1 MAGILKSL
9 AASTAA
15 AIGRTDLALKIG
27 KSTSYARALQNERA
41 GMGDEP
47 ATPAAIYAA
56 AAQRMDG
63 PQPMTFGTLPSGA
76 RVRVRRELG
85 LMSALILGATGMG
98 KSRLLIALLLEPLRK
113 VIDDL
118 RLDANRHADVG
129 VELELIDPKFETF
142 DLFRKYVAAMWLGA
156 NDAGRELLERSVRVI
171 DWSHERVT
179 PLTPFDNHFTEISN
193 AYLAHLRADVST
205 RTSPQTYTDAMRQ
218 LLYMFDWLLIEL
230 RYPLSYRFAVRFMHD
245 TGFRKGV
252 LTRVPEP
259 EVRYYFENFDLTVPR
274 QTRDGFLRRVQYGTS
289 FPELRA
295 SYIPPE
301 AMEKLGLT
309 KEAPITLV
317 NTACTTTLPQALGY
331 ERAAWRATDVLCAAP
346 RRDPRR
352 PKSFVLEEAVRF
364 LEDANADHVETLLTA
379 LRTLRSVNMGIV
391 LTAQDFSNAVPANVA
406 RTVLLNTTW
415 IAGFRAREDAQIFW
429 PHVVGAPD
437 DRRTESAKRDAYL
450 REMAGLARQRYLLL
464 VKGNPALPLRAP
476 DVPKPGNALGVSEA
490 QLLEVFN
497 REIAAKSMLP
507 TATAM
512 KLIAEW
518 EARVVEQGEAGP
530 ASAKKSASRKPSI
543 TNLADLKRF
552 FTASEEE

>member
-9 AASTAA
+9 VASAAVAV
-15 AIGRTDLALKIG
+15 GRSDLALRLA
-27 KSTSYARALQNERA
+27 KSTSYARALYNERA
-41 GMGDEP
+41 GMVGEP
-47 ATPAAIYAA
+47 PTPAAIYVAA
-56 AAQRMDG
+56 ARRMDG
-63 PQPMTFGTLPSGA
+63 PEPMTFGTLPSGEP
-76 RVRVRRELG
+76 VRVRRELG
-85 LMSALILGATGMG
+85 LMSALILGATGAG
-98 KSRLLIALLLEPLRK
+98 KSRLLIALLLEPLRQI
-113 VIDDL
+113 IDDL
-118 RLDANRHADVG
+118 RLDAHWHADVG

-205 RTSPQTYTDAMRQ
+205 RTSPQSYTDAMRQ

-245 TGFRKGV
+245 AGFRKGV
-252 LTRVPEP
+252 LSHVPEP

-301 AMEKLGLT
+301 AMDKLGLM

-364 LEDANADHVETLLTA
+364 MEDANADHVETLLTG
-379 LRTLRSVNMGIV
+379 LRTLRSVNMGII

-429 PHVVGAPD
+429 PHVVGTPD
-437 DRRTESAKRDAYL
+437 DRRTESARRDAFL

-476 DVPKPGNALGVSEA
+476 DVPKPGDALGVSEN
-490 QLLEVFN
+490 QLLDVFN
-497 REIAAKSMLP
+497 REIATKSMLP

-518 EARVVEQGEAGP
+518 EARVVEQGESRTSGAI
-530 ASAKKSASRKPSI
+530 SAPRKLSI
-543 TNLADLKRF
+543 TSLADLKRF

>member
-15 AIGRTDLALKIG
+15 AVGRSGLALRLG

-41 GMGDEP
+41 GMGGEP

-56 AAQRMDG
+56 ATQRMDG
-63 PQPMTFGTLPSGA
+63 PQPMAFGTLPSGA

-118 RLDANRHADVG
+118 RLDAHRHADVG

-193 AYLAHLRADVST
+193 AYLAHLRADVTT
-205 RTSPQTYTDAMRQ
+205 RTSPQSYTDAMRQ

-245 TGFRKGV
+245 AGFRKGV

-301 AMEKLGLT
+301 AMDKLGLT

-352 PKSFVLEEAVRF
+352 PKTFVLEEAVRF

-429 PHVVGAPD
+429 PHVVGVPD

-464 VKGNPALPLRAP
+464 VKGNPVLPLRAP
-476 DVPKPGNALGVSEA
+476 DVPKPGAALGVSED

-518 EARVVEQGEAGP
+518 EARVVEQGEARP
-530 ASAKKSASRKPSI
+530 SQTKSASRKPSI

-552 FTASEEE
+552 FTTSEEE

>member
-15 AIGRTDLALKIG
+15 AIGRSDLALRLG
-27 KSTSYARALQNERA
+27 KSTSYARALRNERA
-41 GMGDEP
+41 GRGGES
-47 ATPAAIYAA
+47 ATPAATYAA
-56 AAQRMDG
+56 ATQRMDG
-63 PQPMTFGTLPSGA
+63 PQPMTFGTLPSGE
-76 RVRVRRELG
+76 RVRVRRGLG

-113 VIDDL
+113 VIDEL
-118 RLDANRHADVG
+118 RLDTHRHADVG

-142 DLFRKYVAAMWLGA
+142 DLFRKYVASLWLGA
-156 NDAGRELLERSVRVI
+156 NDAGRALLERSVRVI

-193 AYLAHLRADVST
+193 AYLAHLRADVTT

-245 TGFRKGV
+245 AGFRKGV

-301 AMEKLGLT
+301 AMDKLGLT

-352 PKSFVLEEAVRF
+352 PKSFVLEESVRF

-429 PHVVGAPD
+429 PHVVGVPD

-490 QLLEVFN
+490 QLLDVFN
-497 REIAAKSMLP
+497 RQIAAKSMLP
-507 TATAM
+507 TGTAM

-518 EARVVEQGEAGP
+518 EARVVEQGEATPSG
-530 ASAKKSASRKPSI
+530 KKSTPRKPSI

-552 FTASEEE
+552 FTTSEDE

>member
-9 AASTAA
+9 VASAAVAV
-15 AIGRTDLALKIG
+15 GRSDLALRLA
-27 KSTSYARALQNERA
+27 KSTSYARALYNERA
-41 GMGDEP
+41 GMVGEP
-47 ATPAAIYAA
+47 PTPAAIYVAA
-56 AAQRMDG
+56 ARRMDG
-63 PQPMTFGTLPSGA
+63 PEPMTFGTLPSGEP
-76 RVRVRRELG
+76 VRVRRELG
-85 LMSALILGATGMG
+85 LMSALILGATGAG
-98 KSRLLIALLLEPLRK
+98 KSRLLIALLLEPLRQI
-113 VIDDL
+113 IDDL
-118 RLDANRHADVG
+118 RLDAHWHADVG

-205 RTSPQTYTDAMRQ
+205 RTSPQSYTDAMRQ

-245 TGFRKGV
+245 AGFRKGV
-252 LTRVPEP
+252 LSHVPEP

-301 AMEKLGLT
+301 AMDKLGLM

-364 LEDANADHVETLLTA
+364 MEDANADHVETLLTG
-379 LRTLRSVNMGIV
+379 LRTLRSVNMGII

-429 PHVVGAPD
+429 PHVVGTPD
-437 DRRTESAKRDAYL
+437 D
-450 REMAGLARQRYLLL
+450 
-464 VKGNPALPLRAP
+464 
-476 DVPKPGNALGVSEA
+476 
-490 QLLEVFN
+490 
-497 REIAAKSMLP
+497 
-507 TATAM
+507 
-512 KLIAEW
+512 
-518 EARVVEQGEAGP
+518 
-530 ASAKKSASRKPSI
+530 
-543 TNLADLKRF
+543 
-552 FTASEEE
+552 

>member
-1 MAGILKSL
+1 MAGIFKSFF
-9 AASTAA
+9 SSA
-15 AIGRTDLALKIG
+15 AIAVGRTDLALRLG
-27 KSTSYARALQNERA
+27 KSTSYARALRNERA

-47 ATPAAIYAA
+47 PTPAAIYAA
-56 AAQRMDG
+56 AARRMDG
-63 PQPMTFGTLPSGA
+63 PQPMTFGALPSGE

-85 LMSALILGATGMG
+85 LMSALILGATGAG

-113 VIDDL
+113 VIDEL
-118 RLDANRHADVG
+118 RLDAHRHADVG

-142 DLFRKYVAAMWLGA
+142 DLFRKYVAALWLGA

-179 PLTPFDNHFTEISN
+179 PLTPFDNHFAEISN

-205 RTSPQTYTDAMRQ
+205 RTSPQSYTDAMRQ

-245 TGFRKGV
+245 AGFRKGV

-301 AMEKLGLT
+301 AMDKLGLM

-364 LEDANADHVETLLTA
+364 LEDANADHVETLLTG

-429 PHVVGAPD
+429 PHVVGVPD

-476 DVPKPGNALGVSEA
+476 DVPKPGEALGVSEDE
-490 QLLEVFN
+490 LLDVFN
-497 REIAAKSMLP
+497 RQIAAKSMLP

-518 EARVVEQGEAGP
+518 EARVVEQGEARP
-530 ASAKKSASRKPSI
+530 AATKSAPRKPSI

-552 FTASEEE
+552 FTTSEEE

>member
-15 AIGRTDLALKIG
+15 AIGRSDLALRLEK
-27 KSTSYARALQNERA
+27 KTSYSRAMANERA
-41 GMGDEP
+41 GMGNEP
-47 ATPAAIYAA
+47 PTPAAIYAA
-56 AAQRMDG
+56 AARRMDG
-63 PQPMTFGTLPSGA
+63 PQPMTFGTLPSGDK
-76 RVRVRRELG
+76 VSVRRELG
-85 LMSALILGATGMG
+85 LMSALILGATGAG

-118 RLDANRHADVG
+118 RLDTHRQADVG

-142 DLFRKYVAAMWLGA
+142 DLFRKYVAALWLGA

-179 PLTPFDNHFTEISN
+179 PLTPFDNHFAEISN
-193 AYLAHLRADVST
+193 AYLAHLRADVTT
-205 RTSPQTYTDAMRQ
+205 RTSPQSYTDAMRQ

-245 TGFRKGV
+245 AGFRKGV

-301 AMEKLGLT
+301 AMDKLGLM

-364 LEDANADHVETLLTA
+364 LEDANADHVETLLTG

-429 PHVVGAPD
+429 PHVVGIAD
-437 DRRTESAKRDAYL
+437 DRRTESARRDAFL

-464 VKGNPALPLRAP
+464 VKGNPVLPLRAP
-476 DVPKPGNALGVSEA
+476 DVPKPGDALGVSED
-490 QLLEVFN
+490 QLLDVFN
-497 REIAAKSMLP
+497 RQIAAKSMLP
-507 TATAM
+507 TASAM

-518 EARVVEQGEAGP
+518 EARVVEQGEARP
-530 ASAKKSASRKPSI
+530 SQAKSAPRKPSI

-552 FTASEEE
+552 FTTSEEE

>member
-9 AASTAA
+9 VASAAVAV
-15 AIGRTDLALKIG
+15 GRSDLALRLA
-27 KSTSYARALQNERA
+27 KSTSYARALYNERA
-41 GMGDEP
+41 GMVGEP
-47 ATPAAIYAA
+47 PTPAAIYVAA
-56 AAQRMDG
+56 ARRMDG
-63 PQPMTFGTLPSGA
+63 PEPMTFGTLPSGEP
-76 RVRVRRELG
+76 VRVRRELG
-85 LMSALILGATGMG
+85 LMSALILGATGAG
-98 KSRLLIALLLEPLRK
+98 KSRLLIALLLEPLRQI
-113 VIDDL
+113 IDDL
-118 RLDANRHADVG
+118 RLDAHWHADVG

-205 RTSPQTYTDAMRQ
+205 RTSPQSYTDAMRQ

-245 TGFRKGV
+245 AGFRKGV
-252 LTRVPEP
+252 LSHVPEP

-301 AMEKLGLT
+301 AMDKLGLT

-364 LEDANADHVETLLTA
+364 MEDANADHVETLLTG
-379 LRTLRSVNMGIV
+379 LRTLRSVNMGII

-429 PHVVGAPD
+429 PHVVGTPD
-437 DRRTESAKRDAYL
+437 DRRTESARRDAFL

-476 DVPKPGNALGVSEA
+476 DVPKPGDALGVSEN
-490 QLLEVFN
+490 QLLDVFN
-497 REIAAKSMLP
+497 REIATKSMLP

-518 EARVVEQGEAGP
+518 EARVVEQGESRTSGAI
-530 ASAKKSASRKPSI
+530 SAPRKLSI
-543 TNLADLKRF
+543 TSLADLKRF

>member
-1 MAGILKSL
+1 MAGIFKSL

-15 AIGRTDLALKIG
+15 AIGRTDLALKIR
-27 KSTSYARALQNERA
+27 KDTSYARALQNERA
-41 GMGDEP
+41 GMVGDP
-47 ATPAAIYAA
+47 PTPAAIYAA
-56 AAQRMDG
+56 AARRMDG
-63 PQPMTFGTLPSGA
+63 PQPMTFGTLPSGDK
-76 RVRVRRELG
+76 VTVRRELG
-85 LMSALILGATGMG
+85 LMSALILGATGAG

-118 RLDANRHADVG
+118 RLDTHRQADVG

-171 DWSHERVT
+171 DWSHDRVT

-193 AYLAHLRADVST
+193 AYLAHLRADVTT

-301 AMEKLGLT
+301 AMDKLGLM

-364 LEDANADHVETLLTA
+364 LEDANADHVETLLTG

-429 PHVVGAPD
+429 PHVVGVSD
-437 DRRTESAKRDAYL
+437 DHRTESAKRDAYL

-464 VKGNPALPLRAP
+464 VKGNPVLPLRAP
-476 DVPKPGNALGVSEA
+476 DVPKPGDALGVSED
-490 QLLEVFN
+490 QLLDVFN
-497 REIAAKSMLP
+497 RQIAAKSMLP
-507 TATAM
+507 TGTAM

-518 EARVVEQGEAGP
+518 EARVVEQGEARP
-530 ASAKKSASRKPSI
+530 AATKSASRKPSI

-552 FTASEEE
+552 FTTSEEE

>member
-15 AIGRTDLALKIG
+15 AIGRSDLALRLG
-27 KSTSYARALQNERA
+27 KSTSYARALRNER
-41 GMGDEP
+41 GGIGDKS

-56 AAQRMDG
+56 ATQRMDG
-63 PQPMTFGTLPSGA
+63 VQPMTFGTLPSGEP
-76 RVRVRRELG
+76 VRVRRDLG

-118 RLDANRHADVG
+118 RLDTHRQADVG

-142 DLFRKYVAAMWLGA
+142 DLFRKYVAALWLGA

-193 AYLAHLRADVST
+193 AYLAHLRADVTT

-252 LTRVPEP
+252 LTSVPEP

-301 AMEKLGLT
+301 AMDKLGLMN
-309 KEAPITLV
+309 EAPITLV

-352 PKSFVLEEAVRF
+352 PKSFVLEESVRF

-391 LTAQDFSNAVPANVA
+391 LTAQDFSNAVPTSVV

-429 PHVVGAPD
+429 PHVVGVPD
-437 DRRTESAKRDAYL
+437 DRRAESAKRDAYL

-464 VKGNPALPLRAP
+464 VKGNPVLPLRAP
-476 DVPKPGNALGVSEA
+476 DVPKPGDALGVSEN
-490 QLLEVFN
+490 QLLDVFN

-507 TATAM
+507 TAIAM

-518 EARVVEQGEAGP
+518 EARVVEQGEVRP
-530 ASAKKSASRKPSI
+530 SQTKIASRKPSI

-552 FTASEEE
+552 FTTTEEE

>member
-15 AIGRTDLALKIG
+15 AFGRSDLALRLG
-27 KSTSYARALQNERA
+27 KSTSYARAQANERA
-41 GMGDEP
+41 GMVGEQP
-47 ATPAAIYAA
+47 TPAALYAA

-63 PQPMTFGTLPSGA
+63 PRPMTFGTLPSGDK
-76 RVRVRRELG
+76 VTVRRELG

-118 RLDANRHADVG
+118 RLDAHRHADVG

-142 DLFRKYVAAMWLGA
+142 DLFRKYVAAIWLGA

-171 DWSHERVT
+171 DWSHDRVT

-193 AYLAHLRADVST
+193 AYLAHLRADVTT

-252 LTRVPEP
+252 LTRVAEP

-301 AMEKLGLT
+301 AMDKLGLM

-317 NTACTTTLPQALGY
+317 NTACTTTLPQPLGY

-352 PKSFVLEEAVRF
+352 PKTFVLEEAVRF

-429 PHVVGAPD
+429 PHVVGVPD

-476 DVPKPGNALGVSEA
+476 DVPKPGDALGVSEA

-512 KLIAEW
+512 NLIAEW
-518 EARVVEQGEAGP
+518 EAKVVEQGEARP
-530 ASAKKSASRKPSI
+530 SQVKSASRKPSI
-543 TNLADLKRF
+543 TNLTDLKRF
-552 FTASEEE
+552 FTTSEEE

>member
-9 AASTAA
+9 FSSAAVAV
-15 AIGRTDLALKIG
+15 GRTDLALKIG
-27 KSTSYARALQNERA
+27 KDTAYSRALRNERA
-41 GMGDEP
+41 GMVGES
-47 ATPAAIYAA
+47 ATPAAAYTAA
-56 AAQRMDG
+56 ARRMDG
-63 PQPMTFGTLPSGA
+63 PQPMTFGTLPSGDK
-76 RVRVRRELG
+76 VSVRRELG
-85 LMSALILGATGMG
+85 LMSALILGATGAG

-118 RLDANRHADVG
+118 RLDTHRHADVG

-142 DLFRKYVAAMWLGA
+142 DLFRKYVAALWLDA

-171 DWSHERVT
+171 DWSHDRVT

-193 AYLAHLRADVST
+193 AYLAHLRADVTT

-245 TGFRKGV
+245 AGFRKGV
-252 LTRVPEP
+252 LTRVAEP

-301 AMEKLGLT
+301 AMDKLGLM

-364 LEDANADHVETLLTA
+364 LEDANADHVETLLTG

-429 PHVVGAPD
+429 PHVVGVPD

-476 DVPKPGNALGVSEA
+476 DVPKPGAALGVSEDE
-490 QLLEVFN
+490 LLDVFN
-497 REIAAKSMLP
+497 RQIAAKSMLP
-507 TATAM
+507 TGTAM

-518 EARVVEQGEAGP
+518 EALVVEQGEATP
-530 ASAKKSASRKPSI
+530 SEKKSASRKPSI
-543 TNLADLKRF
+543 TNLADLKRY
-552 FTASEEE
+552 FTTAEGE

>member
-15 AIGRTDLALKIG
+15 AVGRTDLALKLG
-27 KSTSYARALQNERA
+27 KSTSYARAQANERA
-41 GMGDEP
+41 GMVGEQP
-47 ATPAAIYAA
+47 TPAALYAA

-63 PQPMTFGTLPSGA
+63 PRPMTFGTLPSGDK
-76 RVRVRRELG
+76 VTVRRELG

-118 RLDANRHADVG
+118 RLDAHRHADVG

-156 NDAGRELLERSVRVI
+156 NDAGREILERSVRVI

-193 AYLAHLRADVST
+193 AYLAHLRADVTT

-245 TGFRKGV
+245 TGFRKGI
-252 LTRVPEP
+252 LARVPEP

-301 AMEKLGLT
+301 AMDKLGLM

-352 PKSFVLEEAVRF
+352 PKSFVLEESVRF
-364 LEDANADHVETLLTA
+364 LEDANADHVEALLTG

-391 LTAQDFSNAVPANVA
+391 LTAQDFSNAVPASVV

-429 PHVVGAPD
+429 PHVVGVPD

-464 VKGNPALPLRAP
+464 VKGNPVLPLRAP
-476 DVPKPGNALGVSEA
+476 DVPKPGNALGVSEN
-490 QLLEVFN
+490 QLLDVFN

-507 TATAM
+507 TGTAM
-512 KLIAEW
+512 QLIAEW
-518 EARVVEQGEAGP
+518 EARVVEQGEARP
-530 ASAKKSASRKPSI
+530 AATKSASRKPSI

-552 FTASEEE
+552 FTTSEEE

>member
-1 MAGILKSL
+1 MVGILKSL
-9 AASTAA
+9 VASAAVAV
-15 AIGRTDLALKIG
+15 GRPDVALRLG
-27 KSTSYARALQNERA
+27 KSTSYARALANEHA
-41 GMGDEP
+41 GMIGEP
-47 ATPAAIYAA
+47 PTPAAIYAA
-56 AAQRMDG
+56 AARRMDG
-63 PQPMTFGTLPSGA
+63 PQPMTFGTLPSGEP
-76 RVRVRRELG
+76 VRVRRDLG
-85 LMSALILGATGMG
+85 LMSALILGATGAG
-98 KSRLLIALLLEPLRK
+98 KSRLLIALLLEPLRQ

-118 RLDANRHADVG
+118 RLDAHRHADVG
-129 VELELIDPKFETF
+129 VELELIDPKFETY
-142 DLFRKYVAAMWLGA
+142 DLFRKYVAAMWLRA

-193 AYLAHLRADVST
+193 AYLAHLRADVT
-205 RTSPQTYTDAMRQ
+205 ARTSPQSYTDAMRQ

-245 TGFRKGV
+245 TDFRKGV
-252 LTRVPEP
+252 LARVPEP

-301 AMEKLGLT
+301 AMDELGLM

-346 RRDPRR
+346 RRNPRR

-391 LTAQDFSNAVPANVA
+391 LTAQDFSNAVPANAA

-415 IAGFRAREDAQIFW
+415 IGGFRAREDAQIFW
-429 PHVVGAPD
+429 PHVAAIPD

-476 DVPKPGNALGVSEA
+476 DVPRPGEALGVSEDE
-490 QLLEVFN
+490 LLEVFN

-512 KLIAEW
+512 RLTAEW
-518 EARVVEQGEAGP
+518 EAKVVEQGELRP
-530 ASAKKSASRKPSI
+530 SEAKSVRRKPPI

-552 FTASEEE
+552 FTTSEEE

>member
-1 MAGILKSL
+1 MAGIFKSL
-9 AASTAA
+9 VSSAAVAV
-15 AIGRTDLALKIG
+15 GRTDIALKLG
-27 KSTSYARALQNERA
+27 KSTSYARAQANERA
-41 GMGDEP
+41 GMVGEP
-47 ATPAAIYAA
+47 PTPAALYAA

-63 PQPMTFGTLPSGA
+63 PRPMTFGTLPSGE
-76 RVRVRRELG
+76 RVTVRRDLG

-118 RLDANRHADVG
+118 RLDTHRQADVG

-156 NDAGRELLERSVRVI
+156 NDAGRGLLERSVRVI

-193 AYLAHLRADVST
+193 AYLAHLRADVTT
-205 RTSPQTYTDAMRQ
+205 RTSPQSYTDAMRQ

-245 TGFRKGV
+245 AGFRKGV
-252 LTRVPEP
+252 LTRVAEP

-301 AMEKLGLT
+301 AMDKLGLM

-352 PKSFVLEEAVRF
+352 PKSFVLEESVRF
-364 LEDANADHVETLLTA
+364 LEDANADHVETLLTG

-391 LTAQDFSNAVPANVA
+391 LTAQDFSNAVPASVV

-429 PHVVGAPD
+429 PDVVGVPD

-476 DVPKPGNALGVSEA
+476 DVPKPGAALGVSEDE
-490 QLLEVFN
+490 LLDVFN
-497 REIAAKSMLP
+497 REIAAKSMLQ

-512 KLIAEW
+512 KRIADW
-518 EARVVEQGEAGP
+518 EARVVEQGEVR
-530 ASAKKSASRKPSI
+530 SSEAKTARRKPSI

-552 FTASEEE
+552 FTTSEEE

>member
-1 MAGILKSL
+1 MAGIFKSL
-9 AASTAA
+9 VSSA
-15 AIGRTDLALKIG
+15 AIAVGRTDLALKIG
-27 KSTSYARALQNERA
+27 KDTAYSRALRNERA
-41 GMGDEP
+41 GMGGEP
-47 ATPAAIYAA
+47 PTPAATYAA
-56 AAQRMDG
+56 AARRMDG
-63 PQPMTFGTLPSGA
+63 PQPMTFGTLPSGE

-85 LMSALILGATGMG
+85 LMSALILGATGAG

-118 RLDANRHADVG
+118 RLDAHRHADVG
-129 VELELIDPKFETF
+129 VELELIDPKFEMF

-193 AYLAHLRADVST
+193 AYLAHLRADVTT

-230 RYPLSYRFAVRFMHD
+230 RYPLSYRFSVRFMHD
-245 TGFRKGV
+245 AGFRKGV

-301 AMEKLGLT
+301 AMDNLGLT

-352 PKSFVLEEAVRF
+352 PKSFVLEESVRF
-364 LEDANADHVETLLTA
+364 LEDANADHVEALLTG

-391 LTAQDFSNAVPANVA
+391 LTAQDFSNAVPASVV

-415 IAGFRAREDAQIFW
+415 IAGLRAREDAQIFW
-429 PHVVGAPD
+429 PHVVGTPD
-437 DRRTESAKRDAYL
+437 DRRTESVKRDAYL

-464 VKGNPALPLRAP
+464 VKGNPVLPLRAP
-476 DVPKPGNALGVSEA
+476 DVPKPGDALGVSEN
-490 QLLEVFN
+490 QLLDVFN

-507 TATAM
+507 TETAM

-518 EARVVEQGEAGP
+518 EARVVEQGEARP
-530 ASAKKSASRKPSI
+530 SQTKSATRKPSI

-552 FTASEEE
+552 FTTSEEE

>member
-9 AASTAA
+9 ISSTAIA
-15 AIGRTDLALKIG
+15 VGRPDLALRAEKKI
-27 KSTSYARALQNERA
+27 SYARALSNERA
-41 GMGDEP
+41 GMVGELP
-47 ATPAAIYAA
+47 TPAALYAA
-56 AAQRMDG
+56 AARRMDG
-63 PQPMTFGTLPSGA
+63 PQPMTFGTLPS
-76 RVRVRRELG
+76 REPVRVRRDLG
-85 LMSALILGATGMG
+85 LMSALILGATGAG
-98 KSRLLIALLLEPLRK
+98 KSRLLIALLLEPLHK

-118 RLDANRHADVG
+118 RLDAHRHADVG

-179 PLTPFDNHFTEISN
+179 PLTPFDNHFAEISN
-193 AYLAHLRADVST
+193 AYLAHLRADVTT

-245 TGFRKGV
+245 AGFRKGV
-252 LTRVPEP
+252 LSRVAEP

-301 AMEKLGLT
+301 AMDQLGLT

-364 LEDANADHVETLLTA
+364 LEDANADHVETLLTG

-429 PHVVGAPD
+429 PHVVGMPG
-437 DRRTESAKRDAYL
+437 DRRTESARREAYL

-476 DVPKPGNALGVSEA
+476 DVPKPGETLGVSED
-490 QLLEVFN
+490 QLLDVFN
-497 REIAAKSMLP
+497 RQIAAKSMLSTP
-507 TATAM
+507 TAM

-518 EARVVEQGEAGP
+518 EARVVEQGEARP
-530 ASAKKSASRKPSI
+530 SEKKSAPRKPSI
-543 TNLADLKRF
+543 TSLADLKRF
-552 FTASEEE
+552 FTTSEEE

>member
-1 MAGILKSL
+1 MSGFFKSL
-9 AASTAA
+9 VASAAVAV
-15 AIGRTDLALKIG
+15 GRSDLALRLG
-27 KSTSYARALQNERA
+27 KDTAYTRAMANERS
-41 GMGDEP
+41 GLLGEP
-47 ATPAAIYAA
+47 LTPTVAYAA
-56 AAQRMDG
+56 ARRRVGG
-63 PQPMTFGTLPSGA
+63 PQPMMFGTLPSGD

-85 LMSALILGATGMG
+85 LMSALILGATGAG
-98 KSRLLIALLLEPLRK
+98 KSRLLIALLLEPLRQ

-118 RLDANRHADVG
+118 RLDTHGRADVG

-142 DLFRKYVAAMWLGA
+142 DLFRKYVAALWLGA
-156 NDAGRELLERSVRVI
+156 NDAGRALLERSVRVI

-179 PLTPFDNHFTEISN
+179 PLTPFDNHFAEISN
-193 AYLAHLRADVST
+193 AYLAHLRADISV
-205 RTSPQTYTDAMRQ
+205 RTSPQAYTDAMRQ

-245 TGFRKGV
+245 AGFRKGI
-252 LTRVPEP
+252 LARVAEP

-301 AMEKLGLT
+301 AMDKLGLM

-364 LEDANADHVETLLTA
+364 LEDANADHVETLLTG

-429 PHVVGAPD
+429 PHVVRVPD
-437 DRRTESAKRDAYL
+437 DRRTESARRDAFL
-450 REMAGLARQRYLLL
+450 REMAGLARRRYLLL
-464 VKGNPALPLRAP
+464 VKGNPALPVRAP
-476 DVPKPGNALGVSEA
+476 DVPKPGDALGVSEDE
-490 QLLEVFN
+490 LLDVFN
-497 REIAAKSMLP
+497 REIAAKSMIP
-507 TATAM
+507 TAAAM

-518 EARVVEQGEAGP
+518 EARVVEQGEAR
-530 ASAKKSASRKPSI
+530 SSSTKSAPRKPSI

-552 FTASEEE
+552 FTTSEEE

>member
-9 AASTAA
+9 AASTAVA
-15 AIGRTDLALKIG
+15 FGRSDLALRLG
-27 KSTSYARALQNERA
+27 KSTSYARALRNERA

-63 PQPMTFGTLPSGA
+63 PQPMTFGTLPSGDK
-76 RVRVRRELG
+76 VGVRRELG

-118 RLDANRHADVG
+118 RRDAHRHADVG

-142 DLFRKYVAAMWLGA
+142 DLFRKSVAAMWLGA
-156 NDAGRELLERSVRVI
+156 NDAGRELLEHSVRVI

-193 AYLAHLRADVST
+193 AYLAHVRADVTT

-245 TGFRKGV
+245 AGFRNGV

-301 AMEKLGLT
+301 AMDKLGLT

-364 LEDANADHVETLLTA
+364 LEDANADHVETLLTGM
-379 LRTLRSVNMGIV
+379 RTLRSVNMGIV

-429 PHVVGAPD
+429 PHVVGTPD
-437 DRRTESAKRDAYL
+437 VRRTESAKRDAYL

-512 KLIAEW
+512 NLIAEW
-518 EARVVEQGEAGP
+518 EARVVEQGEARP
-530 ASAKKSASRKPSI
+530 SQAKSASRKPSI
-543 TNLADLKRF
+543 TNLTDLKRF
-552 FTASEEE
+552 FTTSEEE

>member
-1 MAGILKSL
+1 MADILKSL

-15 AIGRTDLALKIG
+15 VIGRSDLALRLG
-27 KSTSYARALQNERA
+27 KSTSYARALRNERA
-41 GMGDEP
+41 GIGDKP

-63 PQPMTFGTLPSGA
+63 PQPMTFGTLPSGE

-118 RLDANRHADVG
+118 HLDAHQHADVG

-142 DLFRKYVAAMWLGA
+142 DLFRKYVAALWLGA

-193 AYLAHLRADVST
+193 AYLAHLRADVTT

-301 AMEKLGLT
+301 AMDKLGLT

-415 IAGFRAREDAQIFW
+415 IAGFRVREDAQIFW
-429 PHVVGAPD
+429 PHVVGVPD
-437 DRRTESAKRDAYL
+437 DRRSESAKRDAYL

-476 DVPKPGNALGVSEA
+476 DVPKPGNSLGVSEA

-512 KLIAEW
+512 NLIAEW
-518 EARVVEQGEAGP
+518 EARVVEQGEVR
-530 ASAKKSASRKPSI
+530 SSEAKTARRKPSI
-543 TNLADLKRF
+543 TNLTDLKRF
-552 FTASEEE
+552 FTTSEEE

>member
-1 MAGILKSL
+1 MAGIFKSL
-9 AASTAA
+9 ASSA
-15 AIGRTDLALKIG
+15 AIALGRPDLAMKMS
-27 KSTSYARALQNERA
+27 KSVSYARALRNERTGVA
-41 GMGDEP
+41 DEP
-47 ATPAAIYAA
+47 PAPAAIYAA
-56 AAQRMDG
+56 AARRMDG
-63 PQPMTFGTLPSGA
+63 PKPMTFGTLPSGE
-76 RVRVRRELG
+76 RVSVRRELG
-85 LMSALILGATGMG
+85 LMSALILGATGAG
-98 KSRLLIALLLEPLRK
+98 KSRLLIALLLEPLRQ
-113 VIDDL
+113 VLDDL
-118 RLDANRHADVG
+118 RLDAHGHADVG

-142 DLFRKYVAAMWLGA
+142 DLFRKYVAALWLGA
-156 NDAGRELLERSVRVI
+156 NEAGRELLERSVRVI

-193 AYLAHLRADVST
+193 AYLAHLRADVTT

-245 TGFRKGV
+245 VGFRKGV

-301 AMEKLGLT
+301 AMDKLGLMQ
-309 KEAPITLV
+309 EAPITLV

-364 LEDANADHVETLLTA
+364 LEDANADHVETLLTG

-391 LTAQDFSNAVPANVA
+391 LTAQDFSNAVAANVT

-429 PHVVGAPD
+429 PHVVGTPG
-437 DRRTESAKRDAYL
+437 DRRTESARRDAYL

-476 DVPKPGNALGVSEA
+476 DVPKPGAALGVSEDE
-490 QLLEVFN
+490 LLDVFN

-518 EARVVEQGEAGP
+518 EARVVEQGESRA
-530 ASAKKSASRKPSI
+530 AATKSAPRKPSI

-552 FTASEEE
+552 FTTSEEK

>member
-15 AIGRTDLALKIG
+15 VIGRTDLALKIG
-27 KSTSYARALQNERA
+27 KSTSYARALRNERA
-41 GMGDEP
+41 GMSDEP

-76 RVRVRRELG
+76 RVRVRRDLG

-118 RLDANRHADVG
+118 HLNAHRHADVG

-193 AYLAHLRADVST
+193 AYLAHLRADVTT

-230 RYPLSYRFAVRFMHD
+230 RYQLSYRFAVRFMHD
-245 TGFRKGV
+245 AGFRKGV
-252 LTRVPEP
+252 LARVPEP
-259 EVRYYFENFDLTVPR
+259 EVRYYFENFDVTVPR
-274 QTRDGFLRRVQYGTS
+274 QTRDGFLRRVQSGTS

-301 AMEKLGLT
+301 AMDKLGLT

-415 IAGFRAREDAQIFW
+415 IAGFRVREDAQIFW

-497 REIAAKSMLP
+497 RQIAAKSMLP

-512 KLIAEW
+512 TLIADW
-518 EARVVEQGEAGP
+518 EARVVEQGEVR
-530 ASAKKSASRKPSI
+530 SSEAKTARRKPSI

-552 FTASEEE
+552 FTTAEEE

>member
-15 AIGRTDLALKIG
+15 AVGRSDLALRLG

-41 GMGDEP
+41 GMGGEP
-47 ATPAAIYAA
+47 ATPAAIYDAA
-56 AAQRMDG
+56 TQRMDG
-63 PQPMTFGTLPSGA
+63 PQPMAFGTLPSGA

-118 RLDANRHADVG
+118 RLDAHRHADVG

-179 PLTPFDNHFTEISN
+179 PLTPFDNHFAEISN
-193 AYLAHLRADVST
+193 AYLAHLRADVTT
-205 RTSPQTYTDAMRQ
+205 RTSPQSYTDAMRQ

-245 TGFRKGV
+245 AGFRKGI

-301 AMEKLGLT
+301 AMDKLGLT

-352 PKSFVLEEAVRF
+352 PKTFVLEEAVRF

-429 PHVVGAPD
+429 PHVVGVPD

-464 VKGNPALPLRAP
+464 VKGNPVLPLRAP
-476 DVPKPGNALGVSEA
+476 NVPKPGDALGVSED
-490 QLLEVFN
+490 QLLDVFN
-497 REIAAKSMLP
+497 RQIATKSMLP
-507 TATAM
+507 TGTAM

-518 EARVVEQGEAGP
+518 EARVVEQGEATP
-530 ASAKKSASRKPSI
+530 AGKKSASRKPSI
-543 TNLADLKRF
+543 TNLTDLKRF
-552 FTASEEE
+552 FTTSEEE